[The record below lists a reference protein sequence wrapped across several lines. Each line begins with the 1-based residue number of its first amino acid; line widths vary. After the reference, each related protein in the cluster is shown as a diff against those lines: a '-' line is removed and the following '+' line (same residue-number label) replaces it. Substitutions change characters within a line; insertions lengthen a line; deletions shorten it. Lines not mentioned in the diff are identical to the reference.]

1 MSTTCPIG
9 FDVEILRREV
19 EAEYGRVVAE
29 PDGDFHFN
37 RGEDFAV
44 ELLRYRRADLESLP
58 AESTR
63 RFAGVANP
71 HRIGVLRPGETVL
84 DIGSGAGTDLLLAAR
99 RVGPGGQAIGVDMTE
114 AMREVAAAA
123 AREAGVDSFVEV
135 RPGTAEELPV
145 ADESVDVVISNGVL
159 NLVPDKERAF
169 AEIYRVLR
177 PGGRLHLGDTQIA
190 RLLSLDA
197 RNSIDLWAA

>member
-1 MSTTCPIG
+1 MSVSCPIRI
-9 FDVEILRREV
+9 DVESLHREV
-19 EAEYGRVVAE
+19 RAEYERVAAE
-29 PDGDFHFN
+29 PEGDFHFH
-37 RGEDFAV
+37 RGVDFAV
-44 ELLRYRRADLESLP
+44 ELLRYERGELESLP
-58 AESTR
+58 REATS

-71 HRIGVLRPGETVL
+71 HRIGTLRPGETVL

-99 RVGPGGQAIGVDMTE
+99 RVGPGGRAIGVDMTG
-114 AMREVAAAA
+114 AMREIATES
-123 AREAGVDSFVEV
+123 ARRAGMDRFVEV
-135 RPGTAEELPV
+135 VEGTAEELPV

-190 RLLSLDA
+190 RLLSVDA
-197 RNSIDLWAA
+197 RNNIELWAA